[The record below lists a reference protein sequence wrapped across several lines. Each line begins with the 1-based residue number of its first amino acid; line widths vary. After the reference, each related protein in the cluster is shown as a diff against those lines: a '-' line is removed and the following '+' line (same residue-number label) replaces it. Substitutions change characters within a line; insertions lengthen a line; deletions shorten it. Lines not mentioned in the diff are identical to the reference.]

1 MRNDLH
7 RFMRFAWSTEICPD
21 SRIHCIFWTGS
32 EDASSQFPPN
42 LPLVLFFSV
51 GTSSF
56 LVGIGIFV
64 KMRNPHR
71 QPGGKFK
78 NPLRKIN
85 LIIATVVLFWS
96 LLHTLTY
103 FVELPKDLLFP
114 RVPMGFDMVA
124 MLAFF
129 FFSSP
134 EMKTHAVRRFPFLR
148 RILRA
153 KANSIEPERVERGGA
168 GIAAGNEMQLEIVRP
183 PAGALQ

>member
-1 MRNDLH
+1 
-7 RFMRFAWSTEICPD
+7 MRFAWSTEICPD

-64 KMRNPHR
+64 KMRNGHR
-71 QPGGKFK
+71 EPRGKFK
-78 NPLRKIN
+78 NPLRNIN
-85 LIIATVVLFWS
+85 LTIATVILFS
-96 LLHTLTY
+96 TLLHTLAH

-114 RVPMGFDMVA
+114 RVPMGFDTVA

-134 EMKTHAVRRFPFLR
+134 DMKAHAVRRFPFLR
-148 RILRA
+148 RILRE
-153 KANSIEPERVERGGA
+153 NRIQPERGGA
-168 GIAAGNEMQLEIVRP
+168 GTGMETGIEMRLNIDVRP
-183 PAGALQ
+183 PVDNALQ